1 MLDEKIGSFQK
12 TVDQHSKEI
21 HMTDGATLPEMRI
34 QDSGWYV
41 KIKYRVRI
49 VGGPVLK
56 GLTQPEIM
64 DFVTGYRQVIPGL
77 EKRLISHA
85 GGETLSFTVPA
96 EEAFGARHNELEF
109 EKNKADF
116 HFPAGMTPYPGMEL
130 PMISHQSDAPDTV
143 IIKEIRDDTIVIDCN
158 HPLSGKDF
166 YYDLEILEARPAKEN
181 EVCGEWEQTVS
192 NEPCHSNLPSI
203 VLGQETEE

>member
-1 MLDEKIGSFQK
+1 
-12 TVDQHSKEI
+12 
-21 HMTDGATLPEMRI
+21 MTEGATSPEMRV

-49 VGGPVLK
+49 VDGPVLK
-56 GLTQPEIM
+56 GINQPEIM

-77 EKRLISHA
+77 EKRLIGRA
-85 GGETLSFTVPA
+85 GGETLSFAVPA
-96 EEAFGARHNELEF
+96 EEAFGPRHEELEF
-109 EKNKADF
+109 EKDKADF

-130 PMISHQSDAPDTV
+130 PMISHQSNAPDTV
-143 IIKEIRDDTIVIDCN
+143 IIKEIRDNTIVVDCN

-166 YYDLEILEARPAKEN
+166 YYELEILEARPATEN

-192 NEPCHSNLPSI
+192 PGSCGANLPGI
-203 VLGQETEE
+203 VLGQEDP